1 MTDTF
6 RVLISDPLP
15 PVVREILEETG
26 RMEVI
31 EGQEAIAGYK
41 INGELTKDFPT
52 DANKFDSVEAVY
64 EEFPGWNTSTQELR
78 DFDKAP
84 ATFKSYIQRI
94 EEFLGIPVAMA
105 SVGPERDATLQR
117 MNVWES
123 VKA

>member
-1 MTDTF
+1 MKLD
-6 RVLISDPLP
+6 VLDKFESLK
-15 PVVREILEETG
+15 LCT
-26 RMEVI
+26 
-31 EGQEAIAGYK
+31 GYK

-64 EEFPGWNTSTQELR
+64 EEFPGWNTSTQDLR
-78 DFDKAP
+78 DFDQAP
-84 ATFKSYIQRI
+84 ETFKSYIQRI

>member
-1 MTDTF
+1 MKLD
-6 RVLISDPLP
+6 VLDKFESLK
-15 PVVREILEETG
+15 LCT
-26 RMEVI
+26 
-31 EGQEAIAGYK
+31 GYK